1 MTKDKANF
9 DPQTGEMIVSNEV
22 AEFRN
27 YLLLEFSEYNV
38 PLTMTAEQVQDL
50 IIKFY
55 NDYKDYTSN

>member
-1 MTKDKANF
+1 MTDKANF

>member
-1 MTKDKANF
+1 MTDKANF

-27 YLLLEFSEYNV
+27 YLLMEFSEYNV

-50 IIKFY
+50 IIQFY
-55 NDYKDYTSN
+55 NDYTTQ